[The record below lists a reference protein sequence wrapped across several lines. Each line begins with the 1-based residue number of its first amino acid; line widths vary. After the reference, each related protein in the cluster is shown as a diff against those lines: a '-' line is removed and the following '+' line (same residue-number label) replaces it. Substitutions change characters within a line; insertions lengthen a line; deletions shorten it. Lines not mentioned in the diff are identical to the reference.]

1 MRLWLP
7 LCSSL
12 FISLS
17 LPGKCLAVNAS
28 EYPALQSFVQMMT
41 SKHNMTETELYGWF
55 AQATIRDD
63 ILAAIRA
70 PKEALPW
77 YRYRKLFV
85 TKQSAARG
93 KRFWQANA
101 ATLERA
107 EREYGVDPAT
117 IVAILG
123 IETQYGR
130 NLGHYR
136 VLDALT
142 TLMLEYPRR
151 SAFFEHELEEYLLLT
166 RELGVN
172 PLELRGS
179 YAGAIGVP
187 QFIPSSHRRYA
198 VDFDGDKHIDIVD
211 SAADAIGS
219 VANYFKQH
227 GWQRDGPIIA
237 DIKLDGG
244 LADWVKQID
253 HQSITPL
260 KYLITYGILP
270 MEYHDIDQTA
280 ALIRLDEEAGPV
292 YQVGYN
298 NFYVITRYNRSR
310 NYAMAVYELSQRIRR
325 LYDQTE

>member
-7 LCSSL
+7 LCAIL
-12 FISLS
+12 LIFLS
-17 LPGKCLAVNAS
+17 LPGKCLAVSAS
-28 EYPALQSFVQMMT
+28 EYPALQTFVQMM
-41 SKHNMTETELYGWF
+41 SSRHGMSETELYGWF
-55 AQATIRDD
+55 AQVAIRDD

-93 KRFWQANA
+93 QRFWRANA
-101 ATLERA
+101 NTLQRA

-130 NLGHYR
+130 NLGHHR

-151 SAFFEHELEEYLLLT
+151 SAFFGRELEEYLLLT
-166 RELGVN
+166 RELDVD
-172 PLELRGS
+172 PLVLRGS

-227 GWQRDGPIIA
+227 GWQRDAPIIA
-237 DIKLDGG
+237 DIKLDGEF
-244 LADWVKQID
+244 ADWIQQID
-253 HQSITPL
+253 HQPITPL

-270 MEYHDIDQTA
+270 MEYNNIDQTA

-292 YQVGYN
+292 YHVGYN

-310 NYAMAVYELSQRIRR
+310 NYAMAVYELSQWIRK
-325 LYDQTE
+325 LYDQK

>member
-7 LCSSL
+7 FCATLL
-12 FISLS
+12 IFLS
-17 LPGKCLAVNAS
+17 LPGKCLAVNVS
-28 EYPALQSFVQMMT
+28 EYPALQTFVQMMAN
-41 SKHNMTETELYGWF
+41 KHGMSETELYGWF
-55 AQATIRDD
+55 AQAAIRDD

-93 KRFWQANA
+93 QRFWRANA
-101 ATLERA
+101 NTLLRA
-107 EREYGVDPAT
+107 KLEYGVDPAT

-130 NLGHYR
+130 NLGRHR

-151 SAFFEHELEEYLLLT
+151 SAFFERELEEYLLLT
-166 RELGVN
+166 RELGVD
-172 PLELRGS
+172 PLMLRGS

-227 GWQRDGPIIA
+227 GWQRDAPIIA
-237 DIKLDGG
+237 DIKLDGEF
-244 LADWVKQID
+244 ADWIQQID
-253 HQSITPL
+253 HQPITPL

-270 MEYHDIDQTA
+270 MEYNNIDQTA

-292 YQVGYN
+292 YHVGYN

-310 NYAMAVYELSQRIRR
+310 NYAMAVYELSQWIRR
-325 LYDQTE
+325 LYDQKE

>member
-7 LCSSL
+7 LCAIL
-12 FISLS
+12 LISLS
-17 LPGKCLAVNAS
+17 LPGKCLAVSAS
-28 EYPALQSFVQMMT
+28 EYPALQTFVQMM
-41 SKHNMTETELYGWF
+41 SSRHGMSETELYGWF
-55 AQATIRDD
+55 AQVAIRDD

-93 KRFWQANA
+93 QRFWRANA
-101 ATLERA
+101 NTLQRA

-130 NLGHYR
+130 NLGHHR

-151 SAFFEHELEEYLLLT
+151 SAFFGRELEEYLLLT
-166 RELGVN
+166 RELDVD
-172 PLELRGS
+172 PLVLRGS

-227 GWQRDGPIIA
+227 GWQRDAPIIA
-237 DIKLDGG
+237 DIKLDGEF
-244 LADWVKQID
+244 ADWIQQID
-253 HQSITPL
+253 HQPITPL

-270 MEYHDIDQTA
+270 MEYNNIDQTA

-292 YQVGYN
+292 YHVGYN

-310 NYAMAVYELSQRIRR
+310 NYAMAVYELSQWIRK
-325 LYDQTE
+325 LYDQK

>member
-1 MRLWLP
+1 LI
-7 LCSSL
+7 CS
-12 FISLS
+12 S
-17 LPGKCLAVNAS
+17 LPGKCLAVSATD
-28 EYPALQSFVQMMT
+28 YPALQTFIHNMS
-41 SKHNMTETELYGWF
+41 SKHGMTEVELSRWF
-55 AQATIRDD
+55 EQATIQED

-85 TKQSAARG
+85 TKQSATRG
-93 KRFWQANA
+93 KRFWQTNA
-101 ATLERA
+101 DTLLRA

-130 NLGHYR
+130 NLGRHR

-142 TLMLEYPRR
+142 TLMLEYPPR
-151 SAFFEHELEEYLLLT
+151 SAFFGRELEQYLLLT
-166 RELGVN
+166 RELRVD

-237 DIKLDGG
+237 DIKLDGE
-244 LADWVKQID
+244 LADWIKQID
-253 HQSITPL
+253 NQPIMPL

-270 MEYHDIDQTA
+270 MEYNNIDQTA
-280 ALIRLDEEAGPV
+280 ALIRLQEEAGPV
-292 YQVGYN
+292 YHVGYN
-298 NFYVITRYNRSR
+298 NFYVITRYNRSS
-310 NYAMAVYELSQRIRR
+310 NYAMAVYELSQWIRK
-325 LYDQTE
+325 LYDQQK

>member
-7 LCSSL
+7 LCSTL
-12 FISLS
+12 LISLS

-28 EYPALQSFVQMMT
+28 EYPALQTFVQMMA
-41 SKHNMTETELYGWF
+41 SKHGMSEAELYGWF
-55 AQATIRDD
+55 AQAAIRDD

-93 KRFWQANA
+93 QRFWRANA
-101 ATLERA
+101 DTLLRA

-130 NLGHYR
+130 NLGSHR

-151 SAFFEHELEEYLLLT
+151 SAFFGRELEEYLLLT
-166 RELGVN
+166 RELGVD
-172 PLELRGS
+172 PLVLRGS

-227 GWQRDGPIIA
+227 GWQQGGPIIA
-237 DIKLDGG
+237 DIKLDGE
-244 LADWVKQID
+244 LADWIKQLD
-253 HQSITPL
+253 HQPITPL

-270 MEYHDIDQTA
+270 MEYNNIDQTA

-292 YQVGYN
+292 YHVGYN

-310 NYAMAVYELSQRIRR
+310 NYAMAVYELSQWIRR
-325 LYDQTE
+325 LYDQEQ